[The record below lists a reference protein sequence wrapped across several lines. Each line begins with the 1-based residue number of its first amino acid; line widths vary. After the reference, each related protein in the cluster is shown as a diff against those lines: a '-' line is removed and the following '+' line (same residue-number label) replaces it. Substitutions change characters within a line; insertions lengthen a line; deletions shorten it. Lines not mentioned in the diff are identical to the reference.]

1 MNHDKRKRFYTM
13 PDLPR
18 EQYEAN
24 ERLIREHEQREKEK
38 KEKTNGTTD

>member
-1 MNHDKRKRFYTM
+1 MTRDKRKRFYTM

-24 ERLIREHEQREKEK
+24 ERLIREHEQREREK
-38 KEKTNGTTD
+38 KEQPHGTTD

>member
-1 MNHDKRKRFYTM
+1 MDHDKRKRFYTM

-24 ERLIREHEQREKEK
+24 EQLVRKRSKRL
-38 KEKTNGTTD
+38 